1 MGEIS
6 EALRR
11 ARLRAGSR
19 VRPAPEPPPLEP
31 LPERPTE
38 AEEEAAPVRTEVA
51 PIRHEPEPELP
62 LPSLEPPPPPR
73 LERLG
78 RVDEPERTTSLSLS
92 REGTWSGRALLVD
105 ARGAV
110 AESFRHL
117 ALRLRRELDARQ
129 ARTVAVVSAMR
140 EEGKTTVVCNLAM
153 ALASLGETRSVALVD
168 LDLRKPSVARYL
180 ALPPGPG
187 IEQALRG
194 ELPVAKVRVAVER
207 PLLDVYPARHGT
219 DGAQEL
225 LISASFGVMLREL
238 ERSYDLVVF
247 DTPPVLLVPDAA
259 VIVEKLAAAVAV
271 ARASRTTRRTFEHML
286 GLLPPGKLLGSI
298 LNEGTLPTRA
308 KSYGYY
314 SADAELEEGGE
325 DAGAEPS
332 GRDWD

>member
-19 VRPAPEPPPLEP
+19 VRSAPEPPPLEP
-31 LPERPTE
+31 LPERPAD
-38 AEEEAAPVRTEVA
+38 AEEEAAPVHADVA
-51 PIRHEPEPELP
+51 PIRDEPEPEP
-62 LPSLEPPPPPR
+62 PPPSLEPPPAPR

-78 RVDEPERTTSLSLS
+78 RVDEPEKTAAVPLS
-92 REGTWSGRALLVD
+92 REGTWSGRAILVD

-117 ALRLRRELDARQ
+117 ALRLRRELEGREAH
-129 ARTVAVVSAMR
+129 TVALISAIGQ
-140 EEGKTTVVCNLAM
+140 EGKTTVACNLAL
-153 ALASLGETRSVALVD
+153 ALASLSETRSVALVD

-194 ELPVAKVRVAVER
+194 ELPISKVRVAVER
-207 PLLDVYPARHGT
+207 PLIDVYPARHGT
-219 DGAQEL
+219 DAAQAL
-225 LISASFGVMLREL
+225 LVSASFGVLLREL
-238 ERSYDLVVF
+238 ERHYDLIVL

-259 VIVEKLAAAVAV
+259 MILEKTAAAVAV

-286 GLLPPGKLLGSI
+286 GMLPPGKLLGSV

-308 KSYGYY
+308 KAYGYY
-314 SADAELEEGGE
+314 SDAEPEDGGE
-325 DAGAEPS
+325 DAGSEPS
-332 GRDWD
+332 ERDWD